1 MSRPGLA
8 LLAAAFA
15 AACGDPPSGP
25 AGPPPEEWH
34 SEPDYRIG
42 DAVRGDALF
51 GIVPYLR
58 VNPRDGRVFVLEAY
72 DNRLSVWTPAGERL
86 FSVGRS
92 GEGPGDFMMP
102 YRVHF
107 EDSRFYVRDQSKFT
121 YFSYSGTLLETV
133 PNPPTSLGYQGF
145 PRKIDALTEDGSF
158 LGRTNMGPTMELGL
172 LGDDPIDSL
181 PVFSVREATE
191 GWVRDAVYW
200 RDIRRNTNF
209 ALRYGRWLTFP
220 GQPFPVADDYRLDP
234 GAGTVLVSRFAGK
247 HLGAGE
253 AELIELSAV
262 ADGVRSVGDTVWR
275 RRLAFEPIRLTP
287 ARVEA
292 AIDRILER
300 NVHVDEGEDTVAVR
314 ESARG
319 NIERSIHVPEYLPAI
334 KRLFT
339 ASSGQVWLLSHE
351 TVDSLNVWY
360 SVERGDDQ
368 LPPRRVL
375 LPDWFVLLDATDTH
389 VWGVW
394 RDELDINYVVGRRL
408 VPRSRGAPAR
418 TRQLPA
424 DSLTPSTRRVTIN
437 VLGARAA
444 LSTD

>member
-8 LLAAAFA
+8 LLAGALAT
-15 AACGDPPSGP
+15 ACGDRPSGP
-25 AGPPPEEWH
+25 AGPPPDEWH
-34 SEPDYRIG
+34 SEPHYRIG

-58 VNPRDGRVFVLEAY
+58 VSPGDGRVFVLEAY
-72 DNRLSVWTPAGERL
+72 DNRLSVWTPSGQRL

-121 YFSYSGTLLETV
+121 YFSNSGSLLGTV
-133 PNPPTSLGYQGF
+133 PNPPTSVGYQGF
-145 PRKIDALTEDGSF
+145 PLKIDALTADGSF
-158 LGRTNMGPTMELGL
+158 LGRPSVGRSLQLGL
-172 LGDDPIDSL
+172 FGDDPIDRL
-181 PVFSVREATE
+181 PVFSVRESAG
-191 GWVRDAVYW
+191 GWVRDVVYW
-200 RDIRRNTNF
+200 HDIRNKTF
-209 ALRYGRWLTFP
+209 ALYYGRWLTFA
-220 GQPFPVADDYRLDP
+220 GQPFSVADQYRLDP
-234 GAGTVLVSRFAGK
+234 GAGTVLVARVAGE

-253 AELIELSAV
+253 AELFELSAV
-262 ADGVRSVGDTVWR
+262 ADGERSVGDTVWR

-287 ARVEA
+287 AMVEA
-292 AIDRILER
+292 AIDRMLEGL
-300 NVHVDEGEDTVAVR
+300 VPPEDEGGNTVEVR

-319 NIERSIHVPEYLPAI
+319 NIEKSVHVPEYLSAV
-334 KRLFT
+334 KRLFM

-351 TVDSLNVWY
+351 TVDTLNVWY
-360 SVERGDDQ
+360 SVERGDDES
-368 LPPRRVL
+368 PPRRVL

-408 VPRSRGAPAR
+408 VPRS
-418 TRQLPA
+418 
-424 DSLTPSTRRVTIN
+424 
-437 VLGARAA
+437 
-444 LSTD
+444 